1 MSSYRRSE
9 ILSGLFVALAAVV
22 FGLFA
27 FKVGRFDLMGLLED
41 EAITCR
47 SYFANVKTLQVGSK
61 VRVGGREV
69 GEVTGL
75 VLVEGP
81 TLAAA
86 EDPPGGDERQDP
98 GGLERLVN
106 EVTFALSYPQL
117 RLDPETATVRLAQES
132 LLAPH
137 FLELDPGRW
146 PARQPPR
153 TIFEAEL
160 PEVVVIASEAGVGIE
175 ELMALVRPAIVELGT
190 LIRTVNQELL
200 TSENIDT
207 VKRTL
212 GELDGVM
219 AQGRQI
225 ATTLNHGLLAADNVA
240 ALDRTIHNLDG
251 AVADGRSVAAR
262 LDQLLDAEQDPRLD
276 NLLTEVQAATAELRE
291 NLNSV
296 SADLRRL
303 LGDTDRV
310 VGQAE
315 TELAEVS
322 RRLRRTLWQGE
333 MTLRKIRANPALL
346 FFGDDETDLEARD
359 LDLTEIRLRGRARPY
374 EQRDER
380 DDP

>member
-27 FKVGRFDLMGLLED
+27 FKVGRFDLMGLLKD

-47 SYFANVKTLQVGSK
+47 AYFATVKTLQIGSK

-69 GEVTGL
+69 GEVTDL

-81 TLAAA
+81 
-86 EDPPGGDERQDP
+86 PPPSSQDA
-98 GGLERLVN
+98 GGLKRLVN

-117 RLDPETATVRLAQES
+117 RLDPETARVRLAQES

-153 TIFEAEL
+153 AIFEAGL

-190 LIRTVNQELL
+190 LIRTVNQQLL

-207 VKRTL
+207 VQRAL

-219 AQGRQI
+219 AEGRQI
-225 ATTLNHGLLAADNVA
+225 ATTLNRGLLSPDNVA
-240 ALDRTIHNLDG
+240 ALERTIHNLDG

-262 LDQLLDAEQDPRLD
+262 LDKLLDAEQDPRLD
-276 NLLTEVQAATAELRE
+276 NLITEVRAATGELRE
-291 NLNSV
+291 NLNTV

-303 LGDTDRV
+303 LDNTDRV

-315 TELAEVS
+315 TELAETS
-322 RRLRRTLWQGE
+322 RLLRRTLWQGE

>member
-9 ILSGLFVALAAVV
+9 IITGLFVTLAAVV

-47 SYFANVKTLQVGSK
+47 AYFTNVKTLQVGSK

-81 TLAAA
+81 IMPA
-86 EDPPGGDERQDP
+86 PPRGHMVQGRGD
-98 GGLERLVN
+98 LERLVN
-106 EVTFALSYPQL
+106 EVTFALTNPQL
-117 RLDPETATVRLAQES
+117 RLDPETARVRLAQES
-132 LLAPH
+132 VLAPH

-146 PARQPPR
+146 PARQPPP
-153 TIFEAEL
+153 TMFEADL
-160 PEVVVIASEAGVGIE
+160 PEIVIIDSEAGVGIE
-175 ELMALVRPAIVELGT
+175 ELMAMARPAIVELGT

-200 TSENIDT
+200 TPENIDT
-207 VKRTL
+207 AKRAL

-219 AQGRQI
+219 AEGRQI
-225 ATTLNHGLLAADNVA
+225 ATTLNRGLLAPDNVA
-240 ALDRTIHNLDG
+240 AFERTLHNLDG

-262 LDQLLDAEQDPRLD
+262 LDKLLDAEQDPRLD
-276 NLLTEVQAATAELRE
+276 SLLTEVRAATGELRE
-291 NLNSV
+291 NLNTV
-296 SADLRRL
+296 SIDLHRL
-303 LGDTDRV
+303 LQNTDRV

-315 TELAEVS
+315 TELAEAS

-380 DDP
+380 DEKQ

>member
-9 ILSGLFVALAAVV
+9 IVSGLFVILAAVV

-27 FKVGRFDLMGLLED
+27 FKVGRFDLMGLLKD
-41 EAITCR
+41 DAITCR
-47 SYFANVKTLQVGSK
+47 SFFANVKTLQVGSK

-81 TLAAA
+81 TPLT
-86 EDPPGGDERQDP
+86 EMDPE
-98 GGLERLVN
+98 GLKRLVN
-106 EVTFALSYPQL
+106 EVTFELTYPQI
-117 RLDPETATVRLAQES
+117 RLDTDSAVVRLAQES

-146 PARQPPR
+146 PANQPPA
-153 TIFEAEL
+153 TMFEAEL
-160 PEVVVIASEAGVGIE
+160 PEIVVITSEAGVGIE
-175 ELMALVRPAIVELGT
+175 EMMALARPAIEELGT

-200 TSENIDT
+200 NRGNLDT
-207 VKRTL
+207 INRAI
-212 GELDGVM
+212 GELDGLM
-219 AQGRQI
+219 AEGHQI
-225 ATTLNHGLLAADNVA
+225 ATTLNRGLLAPDNVA
-240 ALDRTIHNLDG
+240 ALERTIHNIDG
-251 AVADGRSVAAR
+251 AAADGRSVAAR
-262 LDQLLDAEQDPRLD
+262 LDALLDAEQDPRLD
-276 NLLTEVQAATAELRE
+276 HLLTEAGSATSELRE
-291 NLNSV
+291 NLAAV
-296 SADLRRL
+296 SADLRQL
-303 LGDTDRV
+303 LKHTDRV

-315 TELAEVS
+315 TELAEAS

-333 MTLRKIRANPALL
+333 MALRKIRANPSLV